1 MIDTSI
7 RSAGLPPA
15 TSRRRP
21 EARPRVP
28 IKCRV
33 FVEPLEQ
40 RTARSGLLN
49 GVFSITNPSDP
60 NYGWTSKGNASN
72 ADGEGILDEGTTV
85 QTGFF

>member
-40 RTARSGLLN
+40 RTAR
-49 GVFSITNPSDP
+49 VFSITNPSDP